1 MYPNT
6 EMKHFYGYM
15 LGMVLI
21 MSMLSGST
29 AQRSI
34 VDRLKALDKGI
45 RQGLQLKKSDSSST
59 NNNSLVESKEPTSA
73 ASTNVEDQE
82 MTASSQQQ
90 QLTVSLEDPD
100 GTSDVVRQ
108 LTESYEEDE
117 EVSYHTFTYF
127 KWHFAI

>member
-21 MSMLSGST
+21 MSMLSAST

-45 RQGLQLKKSDSSST
+45 RQGLQLKKSDSSA
-59 NNNSLVESKEPTSA
+59 NDNNSLVESKEPTISA

-117 EVSYHTFTYF
+117 EVS
-127 KWHFAI
+127 